1 MSWLRRHHLHVAVTL
16 IGFAVFTLVAWD
28 RAFHQS
34 SDPHFVYQADAWLH
48 GKLAIDPPPERGD
61 DWCRVETVLLDDG
74 TQVRGRRLQ
83 IRPVFRTTTGEE
95 IDRTRVR
102 RSLGTTTFMS
112 FPPVPALL
120 MLPGAILGG
129 RAGNDVLPTLLVA
142 ALCLPLLLLGLE
154 RLAAA
159 GAPRRTR
166 GEQLWLCAL
175 LGFGTVFFFSA
186 VQGRVWFT
194 AHIVGVALA
203 LLYAWASIEAKRPI
217 VAGLA
222 LGLAAVTRTPM
233 AFMFPLFACE
243 AWRMTGGLA
252 ALRADRAT
260 FVRGY
265 LRRAIPFAAPVIV
278 IAIIAGFYNHARF
291 DSPTEFGHSYLAVVQ
306 QKQMEAYGLFSY
318 HYLDRNLAVAMTL
331 LPELSSQAPY
341 VQISGHGLALW
352 FTTPAFLLLL
362 WPRDRHPLHRA
373 LWLTVAAVAVPTFFY
388 QNSGWVQ
395 FGYRFSLDYTP
406 FLVLLLAV
414 GGRPL
419 GRVPRAL
426 IAVGIAINLFGA
438 ITFNRRGEYYRI
450 DPGARDIV
458 VAN

>member
-1 MSWLRRHHLHVAVTL
+1 MAL
-16 IGFAVFTLVAWD
+16 IGFTAFTLVAWD

-34 SDPHFVYQADAWLH
+34 TDPHFVYQADAWLN
-48 GKLAIDPPPERGD
+48 GKLAIDPPPARGD
-61 DWCRVETVLLDDG
+61 DWAKVETVELDDG

-83 IRPVFRTTTGEE
+83 SRPVFKTTTGDE
-95 IDRTRVR
+95 IALVQPKPGAPAVR
-102 RSLGTTTFMS
+102 WVKRSLGTTTFMS
-112 FPPVPALL
+112 FPPLPALL
-120 MLPGAILGG
+120 MVPGAILGG
-129 RAGNDVLPTLLVA
+129 RAANDVLPTLLVA
-142 ALCLPLLLLGLE
+142 ALCMPLLLLGLQ

-159 GAPRRTR
+159 GLATR
-166 GEQLWLCAL
+166 SRAEQLWLCAL

-203 LLYAWASIEAKRPI
+203 LLYAWASIEARNPL

-243 AWRMTGGLA
+243 AWRMTGGMD
-252 ALRADRAT
+252 ALRADRKA

-265 LRRAIPFAAPVIV
+265 LRRAIPFAAPVVV
-278 IAIIAGFYNHARF
+278 IAIIAAIYNAARF
-291 DSPTEFGHSYLAVVQ
+291 GNPTEFGHSYLAVMQ
-306 QKQMEAYGLFSY
+306 QKQMETYGLFSY
-318 HYLDRNLAVAMTL
+318 HYLGRNLAVALTL
-331 LPELSSQAPY
+331 LPELSSQAPF
-341 VQISGHGLALW
+341 VQVSGHGLALW
-352 FTTPAFLLLL
+352 ITTPVFLLLL
-362 WPRDRHPLHRA
+362 WPRDRNPLHRA
-373 LWLTVAAVAVPTFFY
+373 LWLTVAAVALPSLCY

-419 GRVPRAL
+419 GRVTRGL
-426 IAVGIAINLFGA
+426 IAVGIAVNLFGA
-438 ITFNRRGEYYRI
+438 ITFARYDQYYRV
-450 DPGARDIV
+450 GGNAYGTV